1 MINKYP
7 TLYSFRRCPYA
18 MRARLVLRL
27 CKIECIIREI
37 SLKAKNSEFLRV
49 SPKATVPVLV
59 LPNGEVLEE
68 SLDIIYWSLEQND
81 PSKLKV
87 NNQLG
92 RKTNKLIELF
102 DTEFKFHLDRYKYS
116 SRYNIQ
122 NSQVHRD
129 KAREILVQ
137 INTMLEGKNY
147 IGGKNISLLDIS
159 ILPFVRQFRIADM
172 KWFDNNLGLDNV
184 NKWLNIFLNSD
195 LLASIMTKYKV
206 WEIDDPVTFFN
217 YF

>member
-37 SLKAKNSEFLRV
+37 SLKAKNTEFLRV

-92 RKTNKLIELF
+92 RKTSKLIELF

-137 INTMLEGKNY
+137 INTMLEGKSY
-147 IGGKNISLLDIS
+147 MGGKNISFLDIS

-206 WEIDDPVTFFN
+206 WEIDDPVTFF
-217 YF
+217 

>member
-18 MRARLVLRL
+18 MRARLALRL

-37 SLKAKNSEFLRV
+37 SLKAKNTEFLRV

-87 NNQLG
+87 KNQLG
-92 RKTNKLIELF
+92 RKTSKLIELF

-122 NSQVHRD
+122 NLQVHRD

-147 IGGKNISLLDIS
+147 MGGKNISLLDIS

-206 WEIDDPVTFFN
+206 WEIDDPVTFF
-217 YF
+217 

>member
-18 MRARLVLRL
+18 MRARLALRL

-37 SLKAKNSEFLRV
+37 SLKAKNTEFLRV

-92 RKTNKLIELF
+92 RKTSKLIELF
-102 DTEFKFHLDRYKYS
+102 DTKFKFHLDRYKYS

-137 INTMLEGKNY
+137 INTMLEGKSY
-147 IGGKNISLLDIS
+147 MGGKNISFLDIS

-206 WEIDDPVTFFN
+206 WEIDDPVTFF
-217 YF
+217 

>member
-1 MINKYP
+1 M
-7 TLYSFRRCPYA
+7 
-18 MRARLVLRL
+18 
-27 CKIECIIREI
+27 
-37 SLKAKNSEFLRV
+37 

-92 RKTNKLIELF
+92 RKTSKLIELF

-147 IGGKNISLLDIS
+147 IGGQKYI
-159 ILPFVRQFRIADM
+159 FVRYLYSSFCSAI
-172 KWFDNNLGLDNV
+172 
-184 NKWLNIFLNSD
+184 
-195 LLASIMTKYKV
+195 
-206 WEIDDPVTFFN
+206 
-217 YF
+217 

>member
-37 SLKAKNSEFLRV
+37 SLKEKNTEFLKV

-68 SLDIIYWSLEQND
+68 SMDIIYWSLEQND
-81 PSKLKV
+81 PSNLKV
-87 NNQLG
+87 KDQLA
-92 RKTNKLIELF
+92 RKTSKLIELF

-122 NSQVHRD
+122 NSKVHRD

-137 INTMLEGKNY
+137 INTMLKGKNY

-206 WEIDDPVTFFN
+206 WEIDDPITLF
-217 YF
+217 

>member
-37 SLKAKNSEFLRV
+37 SLKAKNTEFLRV

-92 RKTNKLIELF
+92 RKTSKLIELF

-137 INTMLEGKNY
+137 INTMLEGKKY
-147 IGGKNISLLDIS
+147 MGGKNISLLDIS

-206 WEIDDPVTFFN
+206 WEIDDPVTFF
-217 YF
+217 

>member
-18 MRARLVLRL
+18 MRARLALRL

-37 SLKAKNSEFLRV
+37 SLKAKNTEFLRV

-92 RKTNKLIELF
+92 RKTSKLIELF

-137 INTMLEGKNY
+137 INTMLKGNNFM
-147 IGGKNISLLDIS
+147 GGKNLSLLDIS

-184 NKWLNIFLNSD
+184 NKWINIFLNSD

-206 WEIDDPVTFFN
+206 WEIDDPVTFF
-217 YF
+217 

>member
-18 MRARLVLRL
+18 MRARLALRL
-27 CKIECIIREI
+27 CKIQCIIREI

-59 LPNGEVLEE
+59 LPNGKVLEE

-81 PSKLKV
+81 PSKLKI
-87 NNQLG
+87 NNQLANN
-92 RKTNKLIELF
+92 TDKLIDLF

-116 SRYNIQ
+116 SRYNIK

-137 INTMLEGKNY
+137 INTMLERKNY

-159 ILPFVRQFRIADM
+159 ILPFVRQYRIADI

-184 NKWLNIFLNSD
+184 SNWLKIFLNSD

-206 WEIDDPVTFFN
+206 WEIDDPLTLF
-217 YF
+217 

>member
-18 MRARLVLRL
+18 MRARLAIRL
-27 CKIECIIREI
+27 CKIQCIIREI
-37 SLKAKNSEFLRV
+37 SLKAKNSEFLKV

-68 SLDIIYWSLEQND
+68 SLDIIYWSLEQNG
-81 PSKLKV
+81 PLKLKI
-87 NNQLG
+87 NNQLAN
-92 RKTNKLIELF
+92 KTDKLIELF

-116 SRYNIQ
+116 SRYNIK

-129 KAREILVQ
+129 KGRDLLVL
-137 INTMLEGKNY
+137 INNLLEGKNY

-159 ILPFVRQFRIADM
+159 ILPFVRQYRIADI

-184 NKWLNIFLNSD
+184 SNWLNIFLNSD

-206 WEIDDPVTFFN
+206 WEKDDPVTLF
-217 YF
+217 

>member
-18 MRARLVLRL
+18 MRARLALRL
-27 CKIECIIREI
+27 CKIQCIIREI
-37 SLKAKNSEFLRV
+37 SLKAKNSEFLKV

-81 PSKLKV
+81 PSKLKI
-87 NNQLG
+87 NNQLANE
-92 RKTNKLIELF
+92 TNKLIELF

-116 SRYNIQ
+116 SRYNIK

-129 KAREILVQ
+129 KGRDLLVL
-137 INTMLEGKNY
+137 INNLLEGKNY

-159 ILPFVRQFRIADM
+159 ILPFVRQYRIADI

-184 NKWLNIFLNSD
+184 SNWLNIFLNSG

-206 WEIDDPVTFFN
+206 WEIDDPLTLF
-217 YF
+217 

>member
-18 MRARLVLRL
+18 MRARLALRL
-27 CKIECIIREI
+27 CKIQCIIREI

-81 PSKLKV
+81 PYKLKI
-87 NNQLG
+87 NNQLAN
-92 RKTNKLIELF
+92 KTDKLIELF

-116 SRYNIQ
+116 SRYNIK

-129 KAREILVQ
+129 KGRDLLVL
-137 INTMLEGKNY
+137 INNLLEGKNY

-159 ILPFVRQFRIADM
+159 ILPFVRQYRIADI

-184 NKWLNIFLNSD
+184 SNWLNIFLNSD

-206 WEIDDPVTFFN
+206 WEIDDPLTLF
-217 YF
+217 

>member
-18 MRARLVLRL
+18 MRARLALRL

-37 SLKAKNSEFLRV
+37 SLKAKNTEFLRV

-92 RKTNKLIELF
+92 RKNSKLIELF

-137 INTMLEGKNY
+137 INTMLEGKSY
-147 IGGKNISLLDIS
+147 IGGKNISFLDIS

-206 WEIDDPVTFFN
+206 WEIDDPVTFF
-217 YF
+217 